1 MKREAASWMKKLAS
15 HYEKMR
21 NRYPN
26 DKLIILFDID
36 GTILDMRYM
45 IFYVLRLF
53 DRKNNTSYFERL
65 NISDITVHENQ
76 VKTLLTQLE
85 IPDPQIEQIHNWY
98 LKERWTRAAMIE
110 SHRPFRGV

>member
-1 MKREAASWMKKLAS
+1 MTTPAIKDNSTRQILTLNPESAFVKRETASWMKKLAS

-21 NRYPN
+21 NLYPD

-45 IFYVLRLF
+45 ILYVLRLF
-53 DRKNNTSYFERL
+53 DKKNNTSYFERL

-85 IPDPQIEQIHNWY
+85 IPDSR
-98 LKERWTRAAMIE
+98 K
-110 SHRPFRGV
+110 